1 MVNFECCGLELA
13 TEEALAQHQVK
24 AHSETRK
31 VAGSC
36 CGVDFYTREGLD
48 EHRDTAHDRKGER
61 P

>member
-1 MVNFECCGLELA
+1 MANFECCGLELA
-13 TEEALAQHQVK
+13 TEEALAEHQVK

-36 CGVDFYTREGLD
+36 CGVDFYTKEGLQ
-48 EHRDTAHDRKGER
+48 EHQVAAHGYRGER